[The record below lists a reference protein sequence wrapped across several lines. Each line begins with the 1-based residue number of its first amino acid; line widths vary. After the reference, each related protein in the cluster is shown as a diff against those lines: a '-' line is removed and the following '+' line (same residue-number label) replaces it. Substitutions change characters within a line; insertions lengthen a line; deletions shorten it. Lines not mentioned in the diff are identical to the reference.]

1 MAGCAALQSS
11 TMTSTSLSLA
21 IFCKVVDNYG
31 DIGICWRLARQFH
44 AEHGIAVTLW
54 VDDLASFRRIW
65 PKVDT
70 GAELQ
75 DIDGV
80 NVRHWRGQDGDFAP
94 ADIPD
99 VVIEFFGVDIP
110 PNYIAAMAQCEPRP
124 VWINYEGLSA
134 EEWVEG
140 CHRLPSMHPR
150 LKLTKHFFFPGFTD
164 KTGGLLRERGL
175 VEERERF
182 QADPAAMA
190 AFLARFGVTQQEM
203 ASHKVSL
210 FCYPQA
216 PVTELFVEWERGSD
230 AVTCLVPEGV
240 AREQVAAFLGA
251 DAIAGAGATRGA
263 LTVRVIPFVP
273 QTDYD
278 RLLWACDLNFVRG
291 EDSWVRAQWAAR
303 PFIWHIYP
311 QDENLHHVKLRAFL
325 QKYAG
330 NSQSLVDFSLRWN
343 GAQEGHMDAL
353 WTSLQAELPSI
364 VRRAHA
370 WEAQMLANGDLV
382 SNLLAFVRS
391 LR

>member
-330 NSQSLVDFSLRWN
+330 NSQSLIDFSLRWN